1 MNFTLIIFLLLT
13 QVLPDSLHLSTHYL
27 FSVSKTNQNRPK
39 KKKLRK
45 RKSIRQKKNTLT
57 KQKVH
62 KKCSVLCWPTT
73 LGHGAYPGVW

>member
-45 RKSIRQKKNTLT
+45 RKSIRQKKKYLNKT
-57 KQKVH
+57 KSAQKM
-62 KKCSVLCWPTT
+62 
-73 LGHGAYPGVW
+73 